1 MFPLRM
7 FLSQLPL
14 TITFRIP
21 FKEKRNT
28 HFEES
33 CEMDSS
39 LHSSSP
45 ARETSEILP
54 VIRSLSDF
62 LNRFN
67 VDRVISH
74 VHRPCHLY
82 FFAFVRAGLLRII

>member
-1 MFPLRM
+1 M
-7 FLSQLPL
+7 FLSLLPL

-21 FKEKRNT
+21 FEEKRKT
-28 HFEES
+28 HSEES
-33 CEMDSS
+33 SEMDSS
-39 LHSSSP
+39 LRSSN
-45 ARETSEILP
+45 ATRETSEISP
-54 VIRSLSDF
+54 FIRSLSDF

-82 FFAFVRAGLLRII
+82 FFAFVRAGLLRIIQ